1 MRDFFVNDFVLGW
14 AHQEFCVSG
23 RLPYGELFFRVLRLF
38 TMRLCLTLGY
48 LGSSHSQPKKVSRYT
63 VHTITFRRSRA
74 ARCSQSGYVEHVMF
88 GSIRIRIPHRRT
100 SLIKYHLTGMTC
112 RISVSLTLSYI
123 IKPCA
128 CEPDPIKPHAQNS

>member
-1 MRDFFVNDFVLGW
+1 M
-14 AHQEFCVSG
+14 
-23 RLPYGELFFRVLRLF
+23 
-38 TMRLCLTLGY
+38 TLGY